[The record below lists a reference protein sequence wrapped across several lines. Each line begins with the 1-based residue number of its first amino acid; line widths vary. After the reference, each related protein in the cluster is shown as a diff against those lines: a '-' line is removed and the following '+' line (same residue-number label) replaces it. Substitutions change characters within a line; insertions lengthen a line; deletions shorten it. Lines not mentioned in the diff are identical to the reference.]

1 MKMKRI
7 VLIVA
12 AIAALLPAAAQT
24 KPTQK
29 DYSDRYNL
37 LVSKL
42 GPKGVGI
49 ETHLKNWEKDYPEDT
64 DMLLGKFSYYL
75 SKSRTESYEV
85 RDGNRYL

>member
-49 ETHLKNWEKDYPEDT
+49 ETHQI
-64 DMLLGKFSYYL
+64 G
-75 SKSRTESYEV
+75 RAHV
-85 RDGNRYL
+85 